1 MIWLMA
7 AERAQCVPWVRTGMK
22 LGWFL
27 KVEPPPAHSILRG
40 RGCVNGGCVQGM
52 KAEPGTS
59 LPDTEPFPAQIFPR
73 ALSCAVVLLLLLTVL
88 SRGKRCSI
96 ARILRQYRAV
106 IFHEIQNLKT
116 LSGSMDRSGRAG
128 PSCRS
133 DKDQKILLS
142 IYNISMSLWEAAAG
156 SLRGP
161 EELALWKVA
170 RNTEVVF
177 RENCRSIRKIPPR
190 IPVQPRRRGR
200 GRRRK
205 VLREVGR
212 KVQRLVTCWEK
223 LYALHAPH
231 RAPRRS

>member
-1 MIWLMA
+1 MA
-7 AERAQCVPWVRTGMK
+7 AERAQCVPWVWTGMK

-27 KVEPPPAHSILRG
+27 KVEPPPAHSIFRDRG
-40 RGCVNGGCVQGM
+40 WANGGCAKGM
-52 KAEPGTS
+52 EAEPGAS
-59 LPDTEPFPAQIFPR
+59 LPDAEPFPAQIFPR

-177 RENCRSIRKIPPR
+177 RESCRSIRKIPPR
-190 IPVQPRRRGR
+190 IPAQPRRRGR

-205 VLREVGR
+205 MLREVRR
-212 KVQRLVTCWEK
+212 KAQRLVTCWEK

-231 RAPRRS
+231 PAPRHS